1 MRIERTVKD
10 NSGIPGGTG
19 IKKLVLLLILTLC
32 IACLSACGSPD
43 NETEKNEGKLTIL
56 TTIFPEYDWVKNIAG
71 ENQETCNISML
82 LDQGVDM
89 HSYQPSVDDILRIS
103 TCDIFIYVGGESD
116 AWVTDTLN
124 NVKGKKIRVI
134 NLLEI
139 LGETAKEEE
148 TVEGMQTE
156 ESEEEQD
163 GAARDEHVWLSLR
176 NAAVFTEKISQV
188 MMEADP
194 EHSSLYEENASA
206 YIEKLKELDKKYQD
220 TVSEAGIRTLLFGD
234 RFPFRY
240 MTDDY
245 GLEYYAAFPGCSSET
260 EASFETITFLA
271 EKTDELSL
279 KAVLTI
285 EGTDHRMAETIISN
299 TKTKDQKILTLNSMQ
314 SVSGEDIDRG
324 ADYIRIMEDNLA
336 VLKEALQ

>member
-1 MRIERTVKD
+1 MRIKHTIKYHSV
-10 NSGIPGGTG
+10 IPGGTR
-19 IKKLVLLLILTLC
+19 IKRLVLLFILTLC
-32 IACLSACGSPD
+32 AACLSACGSPD
-43 NETEKNEGKLTIL
+43 KEAEKNKGKLTIL

-71 ENQETCNISML
+71 ENREACDVSML

-89 HSYQPSVDDILRIS
+89 HSYQPSADDILRIS
-103 TCDIFIYVGGESD
+103 NSDIFIYVGGESD
-116 AWVTDTLN
+116 AWVTDALN
-124 NVKGKKIRVI
+124 NVKDKKIRVI
-134 NLLEI
+134 NLLEV

-156 ESEEEQD
+156 EAEEQD
-163 GAARDEHVWLSLR
+163 GASRDEHVWLSLR
-176 NAAVFTEKISQV
+176 NAAVFTGKISQV

-314 SVSGEDIDRG
+314 SVSGEDIEQG

-336 VLKEALQ
+336 VLREALQ

>member
-1 MRIERTVKD
+1 MRIEHTIKN
-10 NSGIPGGTG
+10 NSGIPGETR
-19 IKKLVLLLILTLC
+19 IKRLVLLLIMTLC
-32 IACLSACGSPD
+32 MVCLSACGSPD
-43 NETEKNEGKLTIL
+43 KEAEKNEGKLTIL

-89 HSYQPSVDDILRIS
+89 HSYQPSADDIMRIS
-103 TCDIFIYVGGESD
+103 TSDIFIYVGGESD

-176 NAAVFTEKISQV
+176 NAAVLTEKISQV

-206 YIEKLKELDKKYQD
+206 YMEKLKELDKKYQD
-220 TVSEAGIRTLLFGD
+220 TVSEARIRTLLFGD

-299 TKTKDQKILTLNSMQ
+299 TKTKNQKILTLNSMQ
-314 SVSGEDIDRG
+314 SVSGEDIERG